1 MGPRVSLSL
10 LFIICAVVLLL
21 AIAVGNRM
29 GNHVLVQVAKRTEAA
44 PTPLFTPVVEL
55 KDRRVSLGWKRLQL
69 VSVATDPAF
78 PDPRVVPP
86 APPHV
91 LVRHHSRKHKKFI
104 RTPSPREDTFSPP
117 LPLESSAGVEEPLPP
132 EEAGTPIPYKTPQQ

>member
-10 LFIICAVVLLL
+10 LLIICGVVLLV

-29 GNHVLVQVAKRTEAA
+29 GNHVLVQVAKRTETA

-55 KDRRVSLGWKRLQL
+55 KDRRVSLGWQRTQL

-86 APPHV
+86 APPPASP
-91 LVRHHSRKHKKFI
+91 RHHSRKHKVT
-104 RTPSPREDTFSPP
+104 RTPPPRESTFSPP
-117 LPLESSAGVEEPLPP
+117 LPPEQGAGGEEPMPP
-132 EEAGTPIPYKTPQQ
+132 GEARTPIPYETPQQ